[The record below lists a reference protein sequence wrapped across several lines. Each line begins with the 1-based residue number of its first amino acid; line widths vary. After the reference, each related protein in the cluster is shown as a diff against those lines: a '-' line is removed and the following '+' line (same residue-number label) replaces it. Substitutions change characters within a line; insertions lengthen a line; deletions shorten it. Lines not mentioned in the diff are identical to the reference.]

1 MSLIN
6 PAVSTLPLDNC
17 LISLTVAF
25 AVIIVL
31 SLETGTVTVTSVSPG
46 ITGSYPGF
54 FLANDS

>member
-46 ITGSYPGF
+46 ITGSYPGVV
-54 FLANDS
+54 